1 MTESAIEAA
10 EPTAIVDRDG
20 VRYHLLGTA
29 HVSRKSAEAVAL
41 AVAEGDFDA
50 IAIELDPARKQALT
64 EPNSFEKLDLLAVIR
79 SGKVGMVAAQL
90 ALAAYQRRI
99 AEQFGIEPGAEMREA
114 IAGAAARRLPLLL
127 IDRDAGLTLKRCSA
141 ALGFWQRMNLLSGLG
156 LGLLSSEE
164 ISEAEIE
171 KLKTGSMLHATFSEF
186 AVETPALYGA
196 LIDERDQYMAAKLRT
211 AAAAGGHRHVLAV
224 VGAGHLAGIQRYL
237 AADAVPESTIQA
249 LDQSPPPSVWP
260 KLIGYALLAVLIGGL
275 LLGFSR
281 GFDVGSELLGLYLM
295 LTAGG
300 ALVGATLAGA
310 HPLSAIAGAL
320 SAPLTVLHPLLAA
333 GMFSA
338 GTETW
343 LRKPTVADLGR
354 LKDDVTSAGGW
365 WRNRAT
371 RILLVFFLT
380 NLGTAIGVWTTSFE
394 FVRRLS

>member
-1 MTESAIEAA
+1 MTQVAHDAT
-10 EPTAIVDRDG
+10 EPTALVERDG
-20 VRYHLLGTA
+20 VRFHLLGTA
-29 HVSRKSAEAVAL
+29 HVSRRSAEAVAA
-41 AVAEGDFDA
+41 AVAGGDYDA

-79 SGKVGMVAAQL
+79 AGKVGMVAAQL

-114 IAGAAARRLPLLL
+114 ITGAAARGLPLLL
-127 IDRDAGLTLKRCSA
+127 IDREAGLTLKRCSA

-186 AVETPALYGA
+186 ATETPALYGA
-196 LIDERDQYMAAKLRT
+196 LIDERDQYMAAKLRQ
-211 AAAAGGHRHVLAV
+211 AAAAGGHRKVLAV

-237 AADAVPESTIQA
+237 TADADPQATVQA
-249 LDQSPPPSVWP
+249 LDQQPPPSIWP
-260 KLIGYALLAVLIGGL
+260 KLIGYGLLAVLIGGL

-281 GFDVGSELLGLYLM
+281 GFDVGTELLGLYLM

-300 ALVGATLAGA
+300 ALIGATLAGA
-310 HPLSAIAGAL
+310 HPLSAIAGAV

-343 LRKPTVADLGR
+343 LRKPTVADLSR
-354 LKDDVTSAGGW
+354 LKDDVTTAGGW

>member
-1 MTESAIEAA
+1 MTEPVTDAA
-10 EPTAIVDRDG
+10 EPTALVERDG
-20 VRYHLLGTA
+20 VQFHLLGTA
-29 HVSRKSAEAVAL
+29 HVSRKSAEAVAA
-41 AVAEGDFDA
+41 AVAGGDYDA

-114 IAGAAARRLPLLL
+114 IGGSAARGLPLLL
-127 IDRDAGLTLKRCSA
+127 IDREAGLTLKRCSA

-156 LGLLSSEE
+156 LGLFSSEE
-164 ISEAEIE
+164 ISEDEIE

-196 LIDERDQYMAAKLRT
+196 LIDERDQYMAAKLRQ
-211 AAAAGGHRHVLAV
+211 AAASSGHRKVLAV

-237 AADAVPESTIQA
+237 VADVVPETTIQA
-249 LDQSPPPSVWP
+249 LDQPPPPSIWP
-260 KLIGYALLAVLIGGL
+260 KLIGYALIAILVGGL
-275 LLGFSR
+275 FLGFSR
-281 GFDVGSELLGLYLM
+281 GFDVGAELLGLYLM

-310 HPLSAIAGAL
+310 HPLSALAGAL

-343 LRKPTVADLGR
+343 LRKPTVADLSR
-354 LKDDVTSAGGW
+354 LKDDVTTAGGW

>member
-1 MTESAIEAA
+1 MTEPVSADA
-10 EPTAIVDRDG
+10 EPTALVERDG
-20 VRYHLLGTA
+20 VRFHLLGTA
-29 HVSRKSAEAVAL
+29 HVSRRSAEAVAA
-41 AVAEGDFDA
+41 AVAEGDYDA

-79 SGKVGMVAAQL
+79 AGKIGMVAAQL

-99 AEQFGIEPGAEMREA
+99 AEQFGIEPGAEMRAA
-114 IAGAAARRLPLLL
+114 IAGAAARGLPLLL

-156 LGLLSSEE
+156 LGLLSSDE
-164 ISEAEIE
+164 ISEEEIE

-186 AVETPALYGA
+186 ATETPALYAA
-196 LIDERDQYMAAKLRT
+196 LIDERDQYMAAKLRQ
-211 AAAAGGHRHVLAV
+211 AAAAGGHRKLLAV

-237 AADAVPESTIQA
+237 ATDAVPESTIQA
-249 LDQSPPPSVWP
+249 LDQPPPPSIWP
-260 KLIGYALLAVLIGGL
+260 KLIGYALIAILVGGL
-275 LLGFSR
+275 LVGFSR
-281 GFDVGSELLGLYLM
+281 GFDVGAELIGLYLM

-343 LRKPTVADLGR
+343 LRKPTVADLSR
-354 LKDDVTSAGGW
+354 LKDDVTTAGGW